1 MTLPTS
7 PALTYSIGHVDHP
20 PTYYEVL
27 TPAAGSA
34 KPPVV
39 MIHGGAHTGACYLA
53 TPDGRLGWAHVF
65 AAQGYRVVVPDWPG
79 LGRSGYIPLSEISG
93 ASFLLRAAGIVE
105 RIGSVKEMKGSK
117 PSNLFSVTNPLI
129 GKYIFKEL
137 SASEFVRQ
145 KLRVCDGCGALL
157 IRDWETASEAT
168 CQYCDKSW
176 ILTRAKAAVA
186 PTS

>member
-1 MTLPTS
+1 MSRFPIAPFAPANRLTLRGVSSDKGAPVRHVYS
-7 PALTYSIGHVDHP
+7 DVFKISQPAG
-20 PTYYEVL
+20 
-27 TPAAGSA
+27 
-34 KPPVV
+34 
-39 MIHGGAHTGACYLA
+39 
-53 TPDGRLGWAHVF
+53 
-65 AAQGYRVVVPDWPG
+65 
-79 LGRSGYIPLSEISG
+79 ISKVKQWQD
-93 ASFLLRAAGIVE
+93 AGIVE
-105 RIGSVKEMKGSK
+105 RIGSVKETKGSK

-137 SASEFVRQ
+137 SASEFARQ

-176 ILTRAKAAVA
+176 ILTRAKAAAA